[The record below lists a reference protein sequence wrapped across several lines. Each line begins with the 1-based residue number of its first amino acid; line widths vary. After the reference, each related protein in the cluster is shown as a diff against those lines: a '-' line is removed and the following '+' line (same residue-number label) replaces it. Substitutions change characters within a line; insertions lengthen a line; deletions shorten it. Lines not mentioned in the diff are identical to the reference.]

1 MKLSCTFVMTIVMAF
16 VMSVVMVSA
25 NQCLVQNT
33 TMYTL
38 VDCNQ
43 LPSAINKWKLFG
55 LIWFTCVALNINIFR
70 AFILICVIVTI
81 NHDIITSMAKSY
93 NICV

>member
-1 MKLSCTFVMTIVMAF
+1 MTFVMTFAF
-16 VMSVVMVSA
+16 VMVSA
-25 NQCLVQNT
+25 NQCLVENA
-33 TMYTL
+33 L
-38 VDCNQ
+38 VDCKQ
-43 LPSAINKWKLFG
+43 LPSPVNKWKLLG
-55 LIWFTCVALNINIFR
+55 LICFTCLALNINIFR

>member
-1 MKLSCTFVMTIVMAF
+1 MKFSYIICTLVMVVIV
-16 VMSVVMVSA
+16 SVSA

-33 TMYTL
+33 TVDTL

-43 LPSAINKWKLFG
+43 VPSAVNKWKLFG

-81 NHDIITSMAKSY
+81 NHDIITSMAKLY

>member
-1 MKLSCTFVMTIVMAF
+1 MKFSYIICSLVMVV

-25 NQCLVQNT
+25 NQCLDQND
-33 TMYTL
+33 L
-38 VDCNQ
+38 VNCQQ
-43 LPSAINKWKLFG
+43 LPSPVNKWKLLG
-55 LIWFTCVALNINIFR
+55 LICFTCLALNINIFR